1 MPLGPFWDPAL
12 SLHLLLVH
20 APPPRSVLIWCPK
33 AWNRGICLWWVGKV
47 GVDMATGRNRI
58 LTPYSIPL
66 QETLAVCEVRVP
78 LPFRIRAAFL
88 EGSWVC
94 P

>member
-1 MPLGPFWDPAL
+1 
-12 SLHLLLVH
+12 
-20 APPPRSVLIWCPK
+20 
-33 AWNRGICLWWVGKV
+33 
-47 GVDMATGRNRI
+47 MATGRNRI
-58 LTPYSIPL
+58 LTPYSMPL